1 MKKKLKD
8 ITLSELQRFCT
19 NRGSNCWKC
28 PICPIF
34 EIDGCLGETLN
45 DLEEE
50 IEIPEEE
57 EE

>member
-19 NRGSNCWKC
+19 NRGADCWEC
-28 PICPIF
+28 PF
-34 EIDGCLGETLN
+34 YGLDGCLGETLN

-50 IEIPEEE
+50 IEIPEESDE
-57 EE
+57 K